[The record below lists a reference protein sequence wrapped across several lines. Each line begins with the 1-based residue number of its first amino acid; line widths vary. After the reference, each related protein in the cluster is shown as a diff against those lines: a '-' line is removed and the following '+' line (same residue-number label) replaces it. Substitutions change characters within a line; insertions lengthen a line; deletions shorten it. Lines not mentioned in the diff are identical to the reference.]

1 MKKRISVVTGSRAD
15 YDLLFPL
22 LKLIKNDV
30 DFDLRLLVTGSHLSP
45 DFGLTYHQIE
55 NDGFLIDKKIEI
67 LTNSETSVG
76 IAKSVGLGFMGFSEA
91 YSDLKPDLVILLG
104 DRYEIFSA
112 AASAYILNIPIAH
125 IHGGEITF
133 GSLDDGFRHSIT
145 KMASI
150 HFVACEEYLK
160 RVVQLGESP
169 SSVFNV
175 GAMGL
180 DNAKNQTLLSRK
192 DLEKF
197 LNFKFS
203 EKKLLLTFHPENL
216 PEEYI
221 VNHINELLAA
231 LDNFN
236 HVSLIFTLPNSDLGS
251 KLISQ
256 KIINFVANH
265 SNSRVYSSLGRMGY
279 LSCLAN
285 VDGVVGNSSSGILE
299 APFFNVPTIN
309 IGNRQKGRV
318 QPNTVINVSP
328 ECAEISAAIEK
339 VLIMGKKPPL
349 LSNSINPYGDGSA
362 SQKILAI
369 LKRTSLKKINSKH
382 FYDLDFNK
390 GSINGN

>member
-1 MKKRISVVTGSRAD
+1 LNKI
-15 YDLLFPL
+15 YIFNDLNNFIFAFSI
-22 LKLIKNDV
+22 IK
-30 DFDLRLLVTGSHLSP
+30 T
-45 DFGLTYHQIE
+45 
-55 NDGFLIDKKIEI
+55 
-67 LTNSETSVG
+67 
-76 IAKSVGLGFMGFSEA
+76 
-91 YSDLKPDLVILLG
+91 VI
-104 DRYEIFSA
+104 RK
-112 AASAYILNIPIAH
+112 H
-125 IHGGEITF
+125 
-133 GSLDDGFRHSIT
+133 
-145 KMASI
+145 
-150 HFVACEEYLK
+150 
-160 RVVQLGESP
+160 
-169 SSVFNV
+169 
-175 GAMGL
+175 
-180 DNAKNQTLLSRK
+180 QTLLSRK

-231 LDNFN
+231 LNNFN
-236 HVSLIFTLPNSDLGS
+236 HVSLIFTLPNSDFGS

-256 KIINFVANH
+256 KIIDFVANH

-309 IGNRQKGRV
+309 IGDRQKGRV
-318 QPNTVINVSP
+318 QPNTVINASP
-328 ECAEISAAIEK
+328 ECDEISAAIEK

-369 LKRTSLKKINSKH
+369 LKRTILKKINSKL